1 MSFVGSKSS
10 NETFLYIFAFPD
22 KNYGCPMS
30 DYSQYIIYSQFIDQ
44 AGHIIS
50 YGGTLFT
57 VAVYG
62 LQSQFG
68 WRNTFFLDDFF
79 ILTFSI
85 SPIIPFYVIGQYIL
99 RINRTL
105 YKDHAILALFIIWMF
120 MVWVIAALVF
130 KFNYQRSFFKNVT
143 EKHLPKIRGLILYIL
158 LFFALSITSY
168 DIFEAKDGF
177 SQATWAQ
184 FLNLES
190 LNLLLDAVNLALVIY
205 LIFYYHILKSGGIP
219 RRIFF
224 ITLFVLQIQ
233 LFFSYAY
240 LCTLPI
246 VDSFFDFILGII
258 LSRTIASFFSKDNFE
273 DFLMEV
279 QDKNSKVIES
289 FESIRIQHDEDDVVK
304 DFETVAISENE
315 KDDDEII
322 PIPIKVGIFK
332 KLISFFFFL
341 NIENGNLV
349 YKIDN
354 VKYLGVQHLN
364 IKESMDIYV
373 EHGFLKIETGQ
384 ITYVGKNHVKRSI
397 NLTDHWPLKIE
408 YDKVYVESPTGQ
420 SFIDL
425 TGHRFFEI
433 NRGKIMHMENDRIKE
448 VIDITNHGLLK
459 IVKFDTGFKVI
470 YMKTPIATRF
480 IDLTEYGLLNYI
492 VYGHRKRN
500 DIFDF

>member
-1 MSFVGSKSS
+1 MSAVGSKSS

-44 AGHIIS
+44 AGHIVS

-85 SPIIPFYVIGQYIL
+85 SPIIPFY
-99 RINRTL
+99 
-105 YKDHAILALFIIWMF
+105 
-120 MVWVIAALVF
+120 
-130 KFNYQRSFFKNVT
+130 

-177 SQATWAQ
+177 SQETWAQ
-184 FLNLES
+184 FLNLQS
-190 LNLLLDAVNLALVIY
+190 LNLFLDAVNLALIIY
-205 LIFYYHILKSGGIP
+205 LIYYYHILKSGGIP

-224 ITLFVLQIQ
+224 ITLFVLQIK

-258 LSRTIASFFSKDNFE
+258 LSRTIASFFSKDDFE

-322 PIPIKVGIFK
+322 PIPTKVGIFK
-332 KLISFFFFL
+332 KLIAIFFFL
-341 NIENGNLV
+341 NVENGKLV
-349 YKIDN
+349 YKIDK
-354 VKYLGVQHLN
+354 VKYLGAQHLN
-364 IKESMDIYV
+364 IKESIDIYV

-384 ITYVGKNHVKRSI
+384 ITYIGKNHVKRSI

-459 IVKFDTGFKVI
+459 IVNFDTGFKVI
-470 YMKTPIATRF
+470 YMKTPTATRF

-492 VYGHRKRN
+492 VYGHRRRN